1 MKKIFIF
8 YFILFN
14 FVAQLLHAREFNFD
28 VYGLNLRFM
37 NVQFT
42 YSQTKKITTQL
53 ESRGLMGFFTHFE
66 GEGSS
71 ENFSNDVVYNFSYD
85 KKKIKRSRTITFRDG
100 KIVKN
105 IAVPKRKIKTEIVPV
120 KEQDLENTVDPLAA
134 IYYLI
139 FNQKNNLNCNKKH
152 KVFDGANVYFL
163 ILSQIDKNDY
173 TIDSSNLVYNGPMQK
188 CKLSYQ
194 TVSGH
199 EIKDEKKFNK
209 MYVDI
214 FYGKKKEMFL
224 PYFLTT
230 KSTITIEMFLNKDI

>member
-1 MKKIFIF
+1 M
-8 YFILFN
+8 
-14 FVAQLLHAREFNFD
+14 
-28 VYGLNLRFM
+28 
-37 NVQFT
+37 
-42 YSQTKKITTQL
+42 
-53 ESRGLMGFFTHFE
+53 
-66 GEGSS
+66 
-71 ENFSNDVVYNFSYD
+71 
-85 KKKIKRSRTITFRDG
+85 
-100 KIVKN
+100 VKN

-134 IYYLI
+134 IYSLI
-139 FNQKNNLNCNKKH
+139 FNQKNNLNCNKKQ

-173 TIDSSNLVYNGPMQK
+173 TIDSSKLVYNGPMQK

-199 EIKDEKKFNK
+199 EIKDEKKLNK